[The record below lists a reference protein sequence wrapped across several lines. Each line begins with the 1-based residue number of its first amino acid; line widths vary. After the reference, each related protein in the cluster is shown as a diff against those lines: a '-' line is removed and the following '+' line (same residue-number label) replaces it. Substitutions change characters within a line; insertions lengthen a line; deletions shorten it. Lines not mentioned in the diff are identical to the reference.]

1 MDTVWEELIMLVP
14 LPGHLLMVGLSE
26 LQEQLLEMTDQ
37 DLGFPPSQ
45 HVCEDIQLHVGRLR
59 PP

>member
-37 DLGFPPSQ
+37 DLGFPPS
-45 HVCEDIQLHVGRLR
+45 
-59 PP
+59 